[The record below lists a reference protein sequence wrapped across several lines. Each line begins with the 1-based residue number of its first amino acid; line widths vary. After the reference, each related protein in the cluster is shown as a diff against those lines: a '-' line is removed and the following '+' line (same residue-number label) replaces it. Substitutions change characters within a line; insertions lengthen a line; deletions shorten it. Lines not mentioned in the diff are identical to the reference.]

1 MKPAPPLVGL
11 YNGPSRMRGNSHVR
25 FLGEGAAAT
34 PLSYPTRTGQVFRH
48 TGLMK
53 HGQPIV
59 HFNVKKVKS
68 PIIIFTHFPHV
79 SYCATHCNNRGG
91 KSVMLVPYEK

>member
-34 PLSYPTRTGQVFRH
+34 PLSYPTELHPPVCYRCADE
-48 TGLMK
+48 
-53 HGQPIV
+53 
-59 HFNVKKVKS
+59 KS
-68 PIIIFTHFPHV
+68 QEMPEQKAV
-79 SYCATHCNNRGG
+79 
-91 KSVMLVPYEK
+91 